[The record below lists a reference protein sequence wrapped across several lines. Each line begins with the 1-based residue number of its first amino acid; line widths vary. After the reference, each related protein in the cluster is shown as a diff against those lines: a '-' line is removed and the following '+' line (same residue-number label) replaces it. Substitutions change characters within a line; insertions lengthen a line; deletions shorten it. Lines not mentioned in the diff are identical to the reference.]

1 MGPLPQAQ
9 VRTRSGRSET
19 ARCTTVA
26 HQSWPTRSTGAPARS
41 TSRTSQSTYASL
53 VASKLAGRAHPKPGK
68 DGATTS
74 ARRRRAR
81 SGAHR
86 RCVSGT
92 PWTRTAGTKASLARR
107 RTRTPPARSC
117 RRAPERA
124 SPCRCRTPPSRARAR
139 SDSAHV
145 DSARSAKP
153 VTEGAPI
160 EPARPLGDTPARR
173 VRGGHGAARRRLPLR
188 RSAAHTAHG
197 DPRRRDALGRL
208 GAALGPAP
216 RRQPCAPPRRR
227 RRGGRPLLRA
237 PRRRLDGPRARPRV
251 QRALAGPAAPR
262 RGHHHDAMRP
272 HRAPVARTELRAEG
286 ARGLPRLP
294 ARARVGEAAH
304 PRGVRQHRRVGRR
317 RLRRRG
323 GRAAILRGPRGAARC
338 VAVGAPRRRAAE
350 PAAME
355 PGRADAVPPS
365 ARGDHRGARGAGPAL
380 LDDAARPGPA
390 QADSSSGLEELP
402 PPPCPR
408 PHEELALVQAVLPVR
423 PELDRLG
430 DDAEARPRRRPR
442 HRPPALAP
450 PQLPPAR
457 DERAAARERGALLRG
472 ERRELAR
479 PRPRGP
485 VRIGLCRRDLLHAPL
500 DAHLPPQPIPVE
512 GDGRAR
518 SRTELAALAAAA
530 VGEED
535 EAAAVGGLQE
545 DEANRGRAATPG
557 GGERHRLGERDAGAL
572 GGPEPAAE
580 AREGLGQEA
589 SSTPQEKTR
598 AGVTS
603 TITTSDSS
611 SAASS
616 GYCGYFA

>member
-9 VRTRSGRSET
+9 VRTGSGRSET
-19 ARCTTVA
+19 ARCTRIA
-26 HQSWPTRSTGAPARS
+26 PQSWPTRSTGTPARS
-41 TSRTSQSTYASL
+41 ISRTSQSTYASL
-53 VASKLAGRAHPKPGK
+53 LASKLAGRAHPKPGS
-68 DGATTS
+68 DGVTTS

-107 RTRTPPARSC
+107 RTRTPPARPC

-145 DSARSAKP
+145 
-153 VTEGAPI
+153 G
-160 EPARPLGDTPARR
+160 
-173 VRGGHGAARRRLPLR
+173 
-188 RSAAHTAHG
+188 
-197 DPRRRDALGRL
+197 
-208 GAALGPAP
+208 
-216 RRQPCAPPRRR
+216 
-227 RRGGRPLLRA
+227 
-237 PRRRLDGPRARPRV
+237 
-251 QRALAGPAAPR
+251 
-262 RGHHHDAMRP
+262 
-272 HRAPVARTELRAEG
+272 
-286 ARGLPRLP
+286 
-294 ARARVGEAAH
+294 
-304 PRGVRQHRRVGRR
+304 
-317 RLRRRG
+317 
-323 GRAAILRGPRGAARC
+323 
-338 VAVGAPRRRAAE
+338 
-350 PAAME
+350 
-355 PGRADAVPPS
+355 
-365 ARGDHRGARGAGPAL
+365 
-380 LDDAARPGPA
+380 AARPGPA

-402 PPPCPR
+402 LPPCPR

-423 PELDRLG
+423 PEFDRLG

-450 PQLPPAR
+450 PQLPPAL

-479 PRPRGP
+479 PWPRGP
-485 VRIGLCRRDLLHAPL
+485 VRIGLRRRDLLDAPL
-500 DAHLPPQPIPVE
+500 DTHLPPQPIPVE

-535 EAAAVGGLQE
+535 EATAVGGLQE
-545 DEANRGRAATPG
+545 DEADRGRAATPG